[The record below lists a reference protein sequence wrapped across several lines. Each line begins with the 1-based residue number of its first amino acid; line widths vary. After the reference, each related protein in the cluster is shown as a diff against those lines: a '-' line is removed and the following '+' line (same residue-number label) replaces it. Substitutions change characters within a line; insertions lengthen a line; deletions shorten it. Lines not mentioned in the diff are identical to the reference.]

1 MTKIMNVI
9 DSNNLERDLREKP
22 ASTFSHPA
30 LAAVA
35 KSAANGIREARGRS
49 SAAEAAIAQLVEHV
63 IRNDGVGGSNPS
75 CGTNETSLII
85 FGLRALPAH
94 FCGQAKASRLSP
106 KHVPNWSSSGAK
118 NDARKSDDRENMSA

>member
-1 MTKIMNVI
+1 MNVI

-22 ASTFSHPA
+22 VPTFSHPA

-49 SAAEAAIAQLVEHV
+49 GSAEAAIAQLVEHV

-75 CGTNETSLII
+75 CGTTFAIPGI
-85 FGLRALPAH
+85 RQRPR
-94 FCGQAKASRLSP
+94 QPR
-106 KHVPNWSSSGAK
+106 
-118 NDARKSDDRENMSA
+118 NMR